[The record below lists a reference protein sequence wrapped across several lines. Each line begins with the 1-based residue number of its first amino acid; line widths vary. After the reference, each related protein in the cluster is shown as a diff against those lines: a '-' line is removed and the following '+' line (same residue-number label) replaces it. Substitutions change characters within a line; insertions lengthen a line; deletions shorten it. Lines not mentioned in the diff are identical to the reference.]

1 MRRVAGWIGRFW
13 LAMNF
18 WISPSGVSEE
28 KQSKLSLWYL
38 TIWGVVYGIGLSI
51 VFAAGWK
58 IFGELYFSEYN
69 RLRLIPIVL
78 VLVMSAIFGFRQL
91 LGFGVTVDRLV
102 GYDAGDD
109 VSGAK
114 IAKVGLPGT
123 LAVFL
128 VMLIKFTSLLAMPY
142 PTPWSP
148 TGWRAYFNFLYPP
161 KTLYRV
167 LILYG
172 LWGKAAYLIA
182 LATGPTNS
190 QADPADR
197 TLRRKMTIRTL
208 VGNLV
213 FTFFV
218 TSIYYSSWRNHALGL
233 LVALVIFAIVYTTSM
248 LLAWRLKGHDQ
259 HSMFACSELAEVLVL
274 FGYLIINSYM

>member
-1 MRRVAGWIGRFW
+1 MKRIAAW
-13 LAMNF
+13 LGQFRAAVSY
-18 WISPSGVSEE
+18 WISPAGIGEE
-28 KQSKLSLWYL
+28 RQSQLSPRFFTL
-38 TIWGVVYGIGLSI
+38 WGVVYGIILSI

-78 VLVMSAIFGFRQL
+78 VLLANAIFGFRSL
-91 LGFGVTVDRLV
+91 LGLGVTVDRLV
-102 GYDAGDD
+102 GGEPAENGS
-109 VSGAK
+109 SGK
-114 IAKVGLPGT
+114 IARVGFAGM

-161 KTLYRV
+161 KPLYRV

-182 LATGPTNS
+182 SATGPTS
-190 QADPADR
+190 AQASESDR
-197 TLRRKMTIRTL
+197 NLRRKMTVGSL
-208 VGNLV
+208 VGNLAL
-213 FTFFV
+213 TFFV
-218 TSIYYSSWRNHALGL
+218 TSIYYSSWRNHALGF
-233 LVALVIFAIVYTTSM
+233 LVAMVIFATVYVASM
-248 LLAWRLKGHDQ
+248 LLAWRFKGHDQ
-259 HSMFACSELAEVLVL
+259 HSMFACAELAEVLVL